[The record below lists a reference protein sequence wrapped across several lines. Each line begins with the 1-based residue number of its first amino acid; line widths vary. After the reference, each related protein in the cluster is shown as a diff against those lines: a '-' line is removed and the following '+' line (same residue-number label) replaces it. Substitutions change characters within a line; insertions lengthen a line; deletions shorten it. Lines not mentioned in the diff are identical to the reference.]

1 MMLYIAIDKPIMIGP
16 AIMQII
22 QLIIDDMLDILSPFT

>member
-1 MMLYIAIDKPIMIGP
+1 MMPYIAIDKPIMIGT

>member
-1 MMLYIAIDKPIMIGP
+1 MMPYIAIDKPIMIGT
-16 AIMQII
+16 AIIQII